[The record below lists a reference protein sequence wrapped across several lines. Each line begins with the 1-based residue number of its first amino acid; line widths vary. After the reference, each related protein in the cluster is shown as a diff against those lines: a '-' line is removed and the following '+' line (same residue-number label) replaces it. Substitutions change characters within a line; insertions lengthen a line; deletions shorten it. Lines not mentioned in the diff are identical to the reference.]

1 MSLESMLSQQWS
13 AFWQNPNPSAD
24 LRQDRLTRAI
34 AALVEHREALV
45 NAMHEDFGN
54 RHKAYSTM
62 NDLLGSLAPLKYAR
76 EHLKDWMQ
84 PEAREVFPPY
94 NQMGAQAWIQFQPK
108 GPVGIIGTWNA
119 PIFTLFA
126 PMASALAA
134 GNPVLLKPS
143 EVTPRTAEAIQ
154 KAVQSQFQ
162 PQEVNCILGG
172 AEVAQSLAE
181 SKLGHLIF
189 TGSGQV
195 GTLIMQAAS
204 RNLTPVTLELGGK
217 SPTVIGRSA
226 DLADAAR
233 KIAIAKLT
241 NAGQLCVNPDV
252 CYVAADQLE
261 AFVSA
266 MQATAQQL
274 APSTLGNTSLTSV
287 VNARHHQR
295 LQGLVEDARAHGVR
309 IEVLSEQ
316 GDPSG
321 TDRRMPI
328 TLLIGA
334 AANTK
339 AMHEELFGPLLVI
352 QPYTDIQAVIA
363 DIQSR
368 DCPLALYYFGSD
380 ASEQDHLLRQT
391 LSGGVSVN
399 DAMMHAAM
407 LSAPFGGVGA
417 SGMGHYQGRE
427 GFLALSH
434 TRTVFVAGPVDPRA
448 DWGVLPPYPDW
459 LEPAM
464 AGQVTD
470 QPAAS

>member
-1 MSLESMLSQQWS
+1 MIQDQWN
-13 AFWQNPNPSAD
+13 AFWRQPIPPAD

-34 AALVEHREALV
+34 RALVEFRDPLAQ
-45 NAMHEDFGN
+45 AMHEDFGN
-54 RHKAYSTM
+54 RHKAYSIM

-76 EHLKDWMQ
+76 AHLQAWME
-84 PEAREVFPPY
+84 PMEREVFSPY
-94 NQMGAQAWIQFQPK
+94 DQLGAKAWVQIQPK

-134 GNPVLLKPS
+134 GNPVVLKPS
-143 EVTPRTAEAIQ
+143 EVAPKTASVIQTAISACF
-154 KAVQSQFQ
+154 KSE
-162 PQEVNCILGG
+162 EVCCLTGG
-172 AEVAQSLAE
+172 ADVAQALAS
-181 SKLGHLIF
+181 SKLGHLVF
-189 TGSGQV
+189 TGSTAV
-195 GTLIMQAAS
+195 GRLIMQAAS
-204 RNLTPVTLELGGK
+204 HNLTPVTLELGGK
-217 SPTVIGRSA
+217 SPTVVGRSA
-226 DLADAAR
+226 DLSDAAR

-252 CYVAADQLE
+252 CYVPSESLD
-261 AFVSA
+261 AFV
-266 MQATAQQL
+266 QAVKASIQSM
-274 APSTLGNTSLTSV
+274 APTTQKNANLTSI
-287 VNARHHQR
+287 VNSRHHAR
-295 LQGLVEDARAHGVR
+295 VQGLIADAASRGIRVEVMA
-309 IEVLSEQ
+309 EP
-316 GDPSG
+316 GDQ
-321 TDRRMPI
+321 TLEDRRLPL
-328 TLLIGA
+328 TLLINA
-334 AANTK
+334 DPQAK
-339 AMHEELFGPLLVI
+339 AMQEELFGPLMVV
-352 QPYTDIQAVIA
+352 QPYSSIEAVIA
-363 DIQSR
+363 DILSR
-368 DCPLALYYFGSD
+368 ECPLALYYFGRD
-380 ASEQDHLLRQT
+380 EAEQRLLLGQT
-391 LSGGVSVN
+391 LSGGVSIN